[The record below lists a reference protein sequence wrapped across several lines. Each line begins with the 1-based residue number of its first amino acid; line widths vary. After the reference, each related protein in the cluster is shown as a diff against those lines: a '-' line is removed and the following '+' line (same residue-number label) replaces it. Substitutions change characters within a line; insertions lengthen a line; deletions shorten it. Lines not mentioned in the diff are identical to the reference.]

1 MAKAQADETR
11 AKRSDVSKAW
21 IWQPGAG
28 MIEALKLL
36 AYFVRALF

>member
-1 MAKAQADETR
+1 VIW
-11 AKRSDVSKAW
+11 SGGKAW